1 MLRQR
6 GGGHHLKLRDRRSG
20 AVLMRLRYASTLCL
34 GHSGRPCRK
43 LKARSYHARLF
54 IVRITSLQMGSS
66 MKETIFA
73 DEVME
78 GLKSWKKRARKNL
91 ANQRSVPSGTFLPR
105 PYTRLTDEASS
116 SCGRTPRKREFRYP
130 SRRLELLEV
139 QRVVEEVIQ
148 HGANNMPSDG
158 EVSFGL
164 WRRPMN

>member
-1 MLRQR
+1 MLPQS
-6 GGGHHLKLRDRRSG
+6 GGGHHLKLRDRRSR

-34 GHSGRPCRK
+34 GHSGRSCRK
-43 LKARSYHARLF
+43 LKARSYRARLF

-91 ANQRSVPSGTFLPR
+91 ANRRSVPSDTFLPR
-105 PYTRLTDEASS
+105 PCTWLTDEASS